1 MINVR
6 LFIVF
11 VGVLGQS
18 NVEKIIKDFV
28 DFFWQKFVKD
38 GGKKSFVYII
48 EKKFKGGDWEQCKEV
63 FGNELMCIISNLKEK
78 DEVQFRVI
86 VVNDVGFGELSR
98 FISMI
103 IVEE

>member
-1 MINVR
+1 MISVR

-28 DFFWQKFVKD
+28 DFFWQKLVKD

-63 FGNELMCIISNLKEK
+63 SGNELMCTIFNLKEK
-78 DEVQFRVI
+78 DEVQFRII